1 MKNGSITTTK
11 TTLLRAHNP
20 SRIPHHASR
29 ITYHASRIP
38 DPPSPTPV
46 IVLPVI
52 YRELRASARQAF
64 TYHLRS
70 LGVAVLLL
78 ASVLFGLEH
87 GFGPVLGG
95 KLFGSLHFTLFCA
108 IWVLVPLLTA
118 DCISRERREGTLGLL
133 FLTRL
138 AATDIVVA
146 KGLAQGLRA
155 LTLWLAVV
163 PVLTVP
169 FLLGGVSRSEVA
181 LSVLINFSSICWALA
196 AGLLASAWGKAW
208 LRALLRAAILATVFL
223 LTLGMAVG
231 EILLSSVS
239 SWWWLHSDFAF
250 IVGLGFLTNAM
261 GNWPMYLR
269 LASTSQFVSAMAQV
283 TVISVVLLVVVILL
297 AGAKTRRVWQ
307 EEPPSQRQLWWRAAF
322 CTPILWRSFF
332 RRWMRWKLE
341 RNPVGWL
348 EQRTWSG
355 RLVTWGWLAV
365 IISLY
370 SAVLTDR
377 NFLRN
382 DLPLQVFIAWL
393 LTGSMAL
400 SAAASFRRER
410 ETGVLELLLVSPL
423 GFAEILSGRLRGL
436 WGQFLPAFAMLL
448 GLWYY
453 FSRIFGRSET
463 ESISFFAI
471 TFLTLP
477 VIGLYYSLRCRN
489 FVSAFL
495 ATLAL
500 GLLAP
505 MVLSAPLQWI
515 LLLYYPAFTG
525 LFFRFHIGPSIQ
537 AGFFQ
542 IVIAAIC
549 LRRLHTRLRQRT
561 FPLESTEK

>member
-1 MKNGSITTTK
+1 MIGIGD
-11 TTLLRAHNP
+11 
-20 SRIPHHASR
+20 ASR
-29 ITYHASRIP
+29 LPPH
-38 DPPSPTPV
+38 PSPTPV

-87 GFGPVLGG
+87 GFSPVLGG

-108 IWVLVPLLTA
+108 IWILVPLLTA

-138 AATDIVVA
+138 AATDIVLA

-155 LTLWLAVV
+155 LTLWLAVA

-169 FLLGGVSRSEVA
+169 FLLGGVSRSELA

-208 LRALLRAAILATVFL
+208 LRSLLRAAILAMVLL
-223 LTLGMAVG
+223 LTLGMGVG
-231 EILLSSVS
+231 EILLSSVFS
-239 SWWWLHSDFAF
+239 PRPSGAWRLNSDFAF
-250 IVGLGFLTNAM
+250 LAGLGFLTNAM
-261 GNWPMYLR
+261 GRWPMYLR

-307 EEPPSQRQLWWRAAF
+307 EEPPSQRQLWWQATF
-322 CTPILWRSFF
+322 CTPILWRSIF

-341 RNPVGWL
+341 HNPVGWL

-377 NFLRN
+377 NFPGN
-382 DLPLQVFIAWL
+382 DWELQLFIAWL
-393 LTGSMAL
+393 LTGSMAM

-423 GFAEILSGRLRGL
+423 GEAEILSGRLRGL

-453 FSRIFGRSET
+453 FSRLFGRSEA

-477 VIGLYYSLRCRN
+477 AIGLYYSLRSRN

-505 MVLSAPLQWI
+505 MVLSAALHWI
-515 LLLYYPAFTG
+515 LLLYYPAFGG
-525 LFFRFHIGPSIQ
+525 LFFGFHIGPSIQ
-537 AGFFQ
+537 AAFFQ

-549 LRRLHTRLRQRT
+549 LRRLRTRLRNRT
-561 FPLESTEK
+561 FPLERTEK